1 MSPTGSE
8 RARLRALEARLLLRP
23 EVADC
28 AVLPVERADGRRG
41 LLAYLVPATDTDPAA
56 LRRRA
61 TAALLDADPGTEV
74 HLLDGI
80 VRTALG
86 EPDRAALAA
95 AVARPPA
102 GPGPALRHLREL
114 SPNWRPFGASGPAA
128 GATPGGPTAA
138 PSEPGAVEPGAE
150 EPGAEEPGAEEPGTE
165 AVGAPLP
172 EPEPD
177 APRTLPEALLR
188 AAERHPDRG
197 LHLVRPDGGATR
209 LTYRRLLERARET
222 LTLLTAAG
230 LRAGDRVILQVPDQE
245 GYFTTLW
252 ACLLGGV
259 QPVTVARPPAYDQ
272 PNPVLEKLW
281 HAWQTLAEPPV
292 LAGGP
297 AVAGLARLGEL
308 YPAPGL
314 RVIAVDRPVDGG
326 AAAVGTGAGAE
337 HAPDPG
343 EVAILQLS
351 SGSTGRSKA
360 VQITHRGILE
370 YVAGAVAQGTL
381 PEDVTVNWLP
391 LDHVAGLL
399 MFHLRDVVLAA
410 DQVQVPTELVLADP
424 LVWLDTL
431 ERYRGA
437 HSWSPNFGYRLV
449 AEAVRAAGPG
459 RCWDLSSVK
468 SLINAGE
475 QCTEAVLDEFLAATA
490 PFGVRAEH
498 VLLGWG
504 MAETCTVITYKRYHE
519 DGARRLVR
527 TDSLT
532 GRLEPADPDSPERGT
547 AFLSMG
553 RPAPG
558 ARMRVAGEDGR
569 ALPEHRVGRL
579 QVNSGRVT
587 PGYLN
592 NPAADGE
599 AFVGEGW
606 FDTGDLAFLADG
618 EVVLTGRRKEIIIVN
633 GVHHFCHE
641 LEDVVASVAGV
652 RSGHVA
658 AFGVPDERTGTEQLV
673 IAYVPSDPAAPAAPV
688 AAEVRQVLAA
698 RRQPAPAL
706 VLPVPAAEFPRTTS
720 GKIQRTA
727 LRARLLDGELDEHIV
742 ALDLAEANARTVP
755 DCVRRIVWE
764 PRPAPDA
771 PEAPESIEDSER
783 SESPEDSEGSGSGGP
798 TLLLGPAG
806 PGTLAQALAA
816 ALPGAVLVEQPPTAD
831 PAQWRRALG
840 AERPGRVV
848 HLWGA
853 DGGPASPAGSVPPDE
868 ALLALLCAL
877 ADRPPTGELV
887 TVSAGLH
894 AVLPGELPDPAA
906 ALTAALTAGARAEQ
920 LVPAARH
927 IDLPVGPP
935 TAEQA
940 AALLALLAEPR
951 PEPESAWRRGRPWMP
966 RLGPVETDTEAAD
979 VDAEAD
985 ADGKVEAAAAGGC
998 SLLSPGAR
1006 YLVTGGLGG
1015 IAAELLP
1022 GLLRDHGSR
1031 LLLIGRTDLDAPTAE
1046 AAERRAAL
1054 HRLSGYGGRVDYR
1067 RADVT
1072 DREQLAAVVAEAE
1085 RDWGAPLDGVL
1096 HLAGAY
1102 RIALLSGTGPE
1113 DWREAVRAKTTGTD
1127 HLVEL
1132 VRQRPGAQFVGFSS
1146 MVGLQEA
1153 VGSTAYAAANRYLES
1168 AVERLHRET
1177 GTPAWTISWGLWSRV
1192 GMNRA
1197 TDHEQASAARGIAVL
1212 SAAHGRRLAAL
1223 LLAGAPG
1230 RWYAGPDPSAPAA
1243 RRHLLATAP
1252 RPIAE
1257 APAGRTDEHRPP
1269 QPTAA
1274 RPVVTDPAARNAP
1287 ADRNAPAAAELRRTV
1302 LDAFET
1308 VLDAPLD
1315 PARPLTE
1322 LGIGSLQLMR
1332 VHGALSAALPTPP
1345 APTELFRH
1353 PTVDALI
1360 AHLTEAPAPA
1370 PATATGAAAGA
1381 PVGDDRRI
1389 AVVGL
1394 ALRFPGADTPE
1405 QYWRNIVDGVRSTT
1419 RFTEKEL
1426 AAAGLRPEEYRH
1438 PDFVPVTGALPDT
1451 DHFDAEAFGI
1461 SGTEAALMDP
1471 QQRLLLE
1478 ICRQALEDGGYD
1490 APDPHRRVGVFAGTG
1505 MTLYALRTY
1514 YQHTLAGTADPA
1526 QPVSAL
1532 QTAIG
1537 NQADFAATRVAYR
1550 LGLTGPAIGVQT
1562 ACSTSLVA
1570 VHLAAQSL
1578 LAGDC
1583 DLALAGAAAL
1593 HIPQAAG
1600 YRYEEGSILSP
1611 DGECRAFDAEAAGT
1625 VGGNGV
1631 AAVLLK
1637 RLDRA
1642 LADGDTVHGV
1652 ILASA
1657 VNNDGGLK
1665 VGYTAPSV
1673 DGQAAVIGRALD
1685 LAGVPAESVGYVE
1698 AHGTGTPLGD
1708 PIEFRALAQAFR
1720 ARTQAADFCSLGSV
1734 KPNIGHLDTCA
1745 GMAGLIKALLVL
1757 RHGTVPPLVN
1767 FDRPNPALELAGSP
1781 FRLSAERRDWP
1792 AGATPRRAGVSAL
1805 GVGGTNAH
1813 LVLEEAPAA
1822 AVPGAADGPRQAAPT
1837 VLPLSARTEQ
1847 GLTALAGLLRDRL
1860 AAGPAPA
1867 PGDLLLTLGGGR
1879 RALRH
1884 RLAVTGAGPA
1894 ELLRGLEAHLA
1905 GRTSGTAPVCREA
1918 PRGDVRPVLLF
1929 TGQGAQYRGMAAG
1942 LHRAFPV
1949 FRAVLEECDR
1959 LHREAWDEPLLP
1971 LLLDPV
1977 PEGAAD
1983 DWTTEAAQPAL
1994 FALQAAQLRLWQE
2007 LGLRPAAVA
2016 GHSAGEYAA
2025 FHAAGALDLADGMFL
2040 TALRGRLMHRATAPG
2055 AMTAVMAGPQRLA
2068 ELADRLPGVELAVVN
2083 GAGQCVLSGPPREI
2097 AAAEAVLAAEGV
2109 NTERLATDRAFH
2121 SRLLDPVLEP
2131 FREQLA
2137 RLRLRPLTVPLVSNL
2152 GGEVLAPG
2160 TVPAPDYFVRQTRES
2175 ARFDQVLAA
2184 LDGQGHEL
2192 FLELGP
2198 HPTLTGMGRRELPHR
2213 HFVAGARRG
2222 APQEPQFDA
2231 AAGAL
2236 WSHGV
2241 PIDWARF
2248 AAARDWPDGPARRV
2262 PLPTTVYQRRRHW
2275 FTAPDRPTTEDPAM
2289 HQAPPP
2295 QQTAPAPVVP
2305 APAVPASTVPAAAA
2319 SPEQLAEEAVLRRV
2333 LEQTARQLGH
2343 DEGAVGADDPFFD
2356 LGADSLGMINM
2367 IRDLERAFRVRIS
2380 MRELFEAA
2388 DTPAR
2393 LAGLIA
2399 DRLEPDVRDALLPAA
2414 APEPVAVPE
2423 PVAAPAPQAAAPVL
2437 PAVPAAPAPAA
2448 PVPAVPSA
2456 PPVPVASAPVTD
2468 GTGLIERQLALLG
2481 QFSDLMRDQLG
2492 LLAGT
2497 GMATATATATGVVP
2511 PAPLQTA
2518 APVALPPAVAPAV
2531 QAIPAPA
2538 TPATPAPAAPQ
2549 VHGPRVTV
2557 SRESGMAAGGLTEQQ
2572 RAHVDGLVARFT
2584 ARTAASKAVTRRH
2597 RRTLAD
2603 SRAVVGFRSATKEML
2618 YPLAARR
2625 ARGSRLEDLDGNTYV
2640 DITMGFGVLLFGHDP
2655 EFVAEA
2661 VREHLASGLRLGP
2674 RGPETGEAA
2683 ELLAE
2688 LTGTERVAFANSGT
2702 EANAGAIRLA
2712 RAFTGRDKIVMFEG
2726 SYHGHFDHT
2735 LGRTVGHGAD
2745 RETVPVSSGIPAS
2758 AVADL
2763 IVLRYGDPQ
2772 SLQVIEE
2779 LGDRI
2784 AAVLVEPVQSRHP
2797 GRQPVEFVRSL
2808 RELTARRGIV
2818 LLFDQ
2823 MLTGFRPHLRG
2834 AEGFWGVTPDLSTY
2848 GKVLGGGYPIGAIAG
2863 RADILDGIDGG
2874 HWDYGDDSYP
2884 PKDTTFFGGT
2894 YIQHPLA
2901 MTAAGAVLRHLKE
2914 AGPGLQ
2920 ERLNARTD
2928 ELAATLNGFFE
2939 EEEFPLRLAHFGS
2952 LFRFEPRAD
2961 VELFFPELLTRGVYV
2976 WEWRNFFLSTAHTD
2990 GDLEFVVDAVRESLR
3005 GLRRGG
3011 FFPAPPGV
3019 RVPAPRPAAAEL
3031 PPSEPETGTAP
3042 VPYHPVSD
3050 PQRPV
3055 DFSLY
3060 FFGDYPLDSPED
3072 EKYRIVLE
3080 SARFADRHDFHAVWL
3095 PERHFHS
3102 FGGIFPNPSV
3112 LAAALARETSRIRLN
3127 AGCAVLPLHHP
3138 VRVAEEWSV
3147 VDNLSG
3153 GRVGLGCAS
3162 GWHPNDFL
3170 FFPENYGGHKELM
3183 HRQIDTVRA
3192 LWRGE
3197 PYRGRNGNG
3206 EPIEVTLHP
3215 RPLQE
3220 QPPMFTAIVG
3230 NPDSFREAARH
3241 DLGVITNLMTQDIAQ
3256 LAENVALYRRT
3267 RAEHGLDPEAGR
3279 VVVLVHTY
3287 LGTDLATAREQAYR
3301 PFCHYLRSSLSL
3313 FGQMANSLGL
3323 TLDFEHTR
3331 EEDLEFVLE
3340 RAYERYCAS
3349 RALIGTPES
3358 VGSVLAELR
3367 AAGADE
3373 IACFVDF
3380 GLAPDLVAA
3389 GLPQIDALR
3398 RSTERGA
3405 ALSYAQQRMW
3415 FLHRMLPD
3423 AAQYNEVKAVE
3434 LDGPLDPEA
3443 LDTALRALVERHV
3456 GLRTVFREQ
3465 DGEPFQQV
3473 LPAPDGPVLER
3484 VPVHGPAEEAVAGLV
3499 AAEGARRFDLAE
3511 GPLFRAGLLATG
3523 PDRHVLVLSMHH
3535 IVIDTLSTVVIT
3547 RELGELYRAA
3557 RERRPHR
3564 LPALTT
3570 TPAAE
3575 AARERAAVA
3584 AGAYQESLDHW
3595 RKVLGGELPVLTLPT
3610 DRPRPAVPDGRGRAH
3625 VRHLPAELSAG
3636 VRELARDRRST
3647 LFMVLLTAFA
3657 GVLQRYSG
3665 QDEVVLG
3672 TPLANRADGT
3682 EDLVGF
3688 FVNTLALRLDLSG
3701 EPDFAEALD
3710 RVRST
3715 ALDGYEHQQLPFEVL
3730 VQELNPQRDTSRNP
3744 LFQVMVEFENH
3755 AVFELDLPGVTA
3767 RPLDHVVDRSAFDL
3781 ALFLT
3786 NLPEGIRC
3794 HVEYAES
3801 LFDRATVDRL
3811 FDAFERLL
3819 AAAVADPARPL
3830 TELTAAPADPAL
3842 ECGPEAEPTPAHP
3855 LARVAA
3861 TVADR
3866 PEAVAVVAA
3875 DGTPTDYRTLY
3886 ARAEELARR
3895 LLAAG
3900 VREGDRVAVLLPRSA
3915 DQVAALLAVLRL
3927 GAVLVPI
3934 DPVQGAE
3941 RCRLIAA
3948 DSAPTVLLTARGT
3961 DLMGI
3966 SLPTVHTDAEA
3977 DATPSAVELPPLPV
3991 PSAQAAAY
3999 LLYTS
4004 GSTGRPKGVLM
4015 HTLALASFLVWNVAD
4030 HPAARTLQYASC
4042 GFDVSVQEV
4051 LTTLAGGGTLLLIEE
4066 ETRYDI
4072 TALAAVVRATRAER
4086 LHLPYTPLAAL
4097 VEALGDEPVPHLRE
4111 LIQGG
4116 EQLLLTPAL
4125 RAFLARNPG
4134 CALVNHYGPTETHG
4148 VTSGRID
4155 PDGPDHASIGRPVP
4169 GNRIVLLDAAGRP
4182 VPAGAVG
4189 EIHAIGVQVGLG
4201 YHGRPQETAAVFTDT
4216 PEGRRYRT
4224 GDLGRW
4230 RPDGTLEYLGRADR
4244 QVKVRGYRV
4253 EPGEVETVLRTVP
4266 GVRGAAVTGRRTPA
4280 GTTLAGYVRCAAADL
4295 PRVRDQLADLL
4306 PEHMVPGLWAAVEE
4320 LPFNLNGKLDTAALP
4335 EPLPLGAGLA
4345 AVAPATELERTV
4357 QRLWEEELGRPAGV
4371 ETSFFDLG
4379 GHSLAATRL
4388 LNRVR
4393 EATGLRIGVLDFFR
4407 RPTVRAMAAHLPA
4420 AQERPAPAY
4429 EEGTL

>member
-41 LLAYLVPATDTDPAA
+41 LLAYLVPAADTDPVA

-95 AVARPPA
+95 AAARPPA
-102 GPGPALRHLREL
+102 GAGPALRHLREL
-114 SPNWRPFGASGPAA
+114 TPHWRPFGTTSTAA
-128 GATPGGPTAA
+128 GATPRGSTAGSTAA
-138 PSEPGAVEPGAE
+138 PEEASSEEVAPEEAAPE
-150 EPGAEEPGAEEPGTE
+150 EPGSEVPGTE

-172 EPEPD
+172 APAPD

-197 LHLVRPDGGATR
+197 LHLVRADGGATR

-222 LTLLTAAG
+222 LALLSAAG

-314 RVIAVDRPVDGG
+314 RVIAVDRPVDGA
-326 AAAVGTGAGAE
+326 AAAVGAGAG

-343 EVAILQLS
+343 DVAILQLS

-399 MFHLRDVVLAA
+399 MFHLRDVALAA

-424 LVWLDTL
+424 LVWLDAL

-459 RCWDLSSVK
+459 RSWDLSSVK

-475 QCTEAVLDEFLAATA
+475 QCTEAVLDEFLAATG

-558 ARMRVAGEDGR
+558 ARIRVAGEDGR

-599 AFVGEGW
+599 AFVGDGW

-673 IAYVPSDPAAPAAPV
+673 IAYVPNDPDAPAAPV
-688 AAEVRQVLAA
+688 AAEVRRVLAA

-706 VLPVPAAEFPRTTS
+706 VLPVPAADFPRTTS

-727 LRARLLDGELDEHIV
+727 LRGRLLDGGLDEHLV
-742 ALDLAEANARTVP
+742 AIDLAEANARTVP

-771 PEAPESIEDSER
+771 GLGAESSEPA
-783 SESPEDSEGSGSGGP
+783 EP

-806 PGTLAQALAA
+806 PGTLAEALAA
-816 ALPGAVLVEQPPTAD
+816 ALSGAVLVEQPPTAD

-853 DGGPASPAGSVPPDE
+853 DGGPAASSDGVPPDE
-868 ALLALLCAL
+868 ALLALLRAL

-927 IDLPVGPP
+927 IDLPAGAPP
-935 TAEQA
+935 AEQA

-951 PEPESAWRRGRPWMP
+951 PEPESAWRRGRPWVP
-966 RLGPVETDTEAAD
+966 RLGPVEPGTATDATATDATAD
-979 VDAEAD
+979 E
-985 ADGKVEAAAAGGC
+985 GC

-1022 GLLRDHGSR
+1022 GLLRDQGSR
-1031 LLLIGRTDLDAPTAE
+1031 LLLIGRTDLDAPTTE

-1102 RIALLSGTGPE
+1102 RIALLSGTGPD

-1146 MVGLQEA
+1146 MVGFQEA
-1153 VGSTAYAAANRYLES
+1153 VGSIAYAAANRYLES

-1212 SAAHGRRLAAL
+1212 SAAQGRRLAAL

-1252 RPIAE
+1252 RPVPE
-1257 APAGRTDEHRPP
+1257 TPTGRTDEDRPP

-1274 RPVVTDPAARNAP
+1274 PAVQAVTMAPEARTAP
-1287 ADRNAPAAAELRRTV
+1287 AAELRRTV

-1315 PARPLTE
+1315 PARPLAE

-1332 VHGALSAALPTPP
+1332 VHGALSAALPAPP

-1370 PATATGAAAGA
+1370 PATATGTASGTAPGA
-1381 PVGDDRRI
+1381 PAGDDRRI

-1419 RFTEKEL
+1419 RFTEEEL

-1451 DHFDAEAFGI
+1451 DRFDAEAFGI

-1611 DGECRAFDAEAAGT
+1611 DGECRAFDAAAAGT

-1720 ARTQAADFCSLGSV
+1720 ARTRAADFCSLGSV

-1781 FRLSAERRDWP
+1781 FRLAAERRDWP

-1813 LVLEEAPAA
+1813 LVLEEAPASSA
-1822 AVPGAADGPRQAAPT
+1822 PGAADGPRQEAPT

-1867 PGDLLLTLGGGR
+1867 PGDLPLTLGGGR

-1884 RLAVTGAGPA
+1884 RLAVTGAGSA
-1894 ELLRGLEAHLA
+1894 DLLRGLEAHLA
-1905 GRTSGTAPVCREA
+1905 GRGSATAPVRREA

-1929 TGQGAQYRGMAAG
+1929 TGQGGQYRGMAAE

-2040 TALRGRLMHRATAPG
+2040 TALRGRLMHRA
-2055 AMTAVMAGPQRLA
+2055 
-2068 ELADRLPGVELAVVN
+2068 
-2083 GAGQCVLSGPPREI
+2083 
-2097 AAAEAVLAAEGV
+2097 
-2109 NTERLATDRAFH
+2109 
-2121 SRLLDPVLEP
+2121 
-2131 FREQLA
+2131 
-2137 RLRLRPLTVPLVSNL
+2137 
-2152 GGEVLAPG
+2152 
-2160 TVPAPDYFVRQTRES
+2160 
-2175 ARFDQVLAA
+2175 
-2184 LDGQGHEL
+2184 
-2192 FLELGP
+2192 
-2198 HPTLTGMGRRELPHR
+2198 
-2213 HFVAGARRG
+2213 
-2222 APQEPQFDA
+2222 
-2231 AAGAL
+2231 
-2236 WSHGV
+2236 
-2241 PIDWARF
+2241 
-2248 AAARDWPDGPARRV
+2248 
-2262 PLPTTVYQRRRHW
+2262 
-2275 FTAPDRPTTEDPAM
+2275 
-2289 HQAPPP
+2289 
-2295 QQTAPAPVVP
+2295 
-2305 APAVPASTVPAAAA
+2305 
-2319 SPEQLAEEAVLRRV
+2319 
-2333 LEQTARQLGH
+2333 
-2343 DEGAVGADDPFFD
+2343 
-2356 LGADSLGMINM
+2356 
-2367 IRDLERAFRVRIS
+2367 
-2380 MRELFEAA
+2380 
-2388 DTPAR
+2388 
-2393 LAGLIA
+2393 
-2399 DRLEPDVRDALLPAA
+2399 
-2414 APEPVAVPE
+2414 
-2423 PVAAPAPQAAAPVL
+2423 
-2437 PAVPAAPAPAA
+2437 
-2448 PVPAVPSA
+2448 
-2456 PPVPVASAPVTD
+2456 
-2468 GTGLIERQLALLG
+2468 
-2481 QFSDLMRDQLG
+2481 
-2492 LLAGT
+2492 
-2497 GMATATATATGVVP
+2497 
-2511 PAPLQTA
+2511 
-2518 APVALPPAVAPAV
+2518 
-2531 QAIPAPA
+2531 
-2538 TPATPAPAAPQ
+2538 
-2549 VHGPRVTV
+2549 
-2557 SRESGMAAGGLTEQQ
+2557 
-2572 RAHVDGLVARFT
+2572 
-2584 ARTAASKAVTRRH
+2584 
-2597 RRTLAD
+2597 
-2603 SRAVVGFRSATKEML
+2603 
-2618 YPLAARR
+2618 
-2625 ARGSRLEDLDGNTYV
+2625 
-2640 DITMGFGVLLFGHDP
+2640 
-2655 EFVAEA
+2655 
-2661 VREHLASGLRLGP
+2661 
-2674 RGPETGEAA
+2674 
-2683 ELLAE
+2683 
-2688 LTGTERVAFANSGT
+2688 
-2702 EANAGAIRLA
+2702 
-2712 RAFTGRDKIVMFEG
+2712 
-2726 SYHGHFDHT
+2726 
-2735 LGRTVGHGAD
+2735 
-2745 RETVPVSSGIPAS
+2745 
-2758 AVADL
+2758 
-2763 IVLRYGDPQ
+2763 
-2772 SLQVIEE
+2772 
-2779 LGDRI
+2779 
-2784 AAVLVEPVQSRHP
+2784 
-2797 GRQPVEFVRSL
+2797 
-2808 RELTARRGIV
+2808 
-2818 LLFDQ
+2818 
-2823 MLTGFRPHLRG
+2823 
-2834 AEGFWGVTPDLSTY
+2834 
-2848 GKVLGGGYPIGAIAG
+2848 
-2863 RADILDGIDGG
+2863 
-2874 HWDYGDDSYP
+2874 
-2884 PKDTTFFGGT
+2884 
-2894 YIQHPLA
+2894 
-2901 MTAAGAVLRHLKE
+2901 
-2914 AGPGLQ
+2914 
-2920 ERLNARTD
+2920 
-2928 ELAATLNGFFE
+2928 
-2939 EEEFPLRLAHFGS
+2939 
-2952 LFRFEPRAD
+2952 
-2961 VELFFPELLTRGVYV
+2961 
-2976 WEWRNFFLSTAHTD
+2976 
-2990 GDLEFVVDAVRESLR
+2990 
-3005 GLRRGG
+3005 
-3011 FFPAPPGV
+3011 
-3019 RVPAPRPAAAEL
+3019 
-3031 PPSEPETGTAP
+3031 
-3042 VPYHPVSD
+3042 
-3050 PQRPV
+3050 
-3055 DFSLY
+3055 
-3060 FFGDYPLDSPED
+3060 
-3072 EKYRIVLE
+3072 
-3080 SARFADRHDFHAVWL
+3080 
-3095 PERHFHS
+3095 
-3102 FGGIFPNPSV
+3102 
-3112 LAAALARETSRIRLN
+3112 
-3127 AGCAVLPLHHP
+3127 
-3138 VRVAEEWSV
+3138 
-3147 VDNLSG
+3147 
-3153 GRVGLGCAS
+3153 
-3162 GWHPNDFL
+3162 
-3170 FFPENYGGHKELM
+3170 
-3183 HRQIDTVRA
+3183 
-3192 LWRGE
+3192 
-3197 PYRGRNGNG
+3197 
-3206 EPIEVTLHP
+3206 
-3215 RPLQE
+3215 
-3220 QPPMFTAIVG
+3220 
-3230 NPDSFREAARH
+3230 
-3241 DLGVITNLMTQDIAQ
+3241 
-3256 LAENVALYRRT
+3256 
-3267 RAEHGLDPEAGR
+3267 
-3279 VVVLVHTY
+3279 
-3287 LGTDLATAREQAYR
+3287 
-3301 PFCHYLRSSLSL
+3301 
-3313 FGQMANSLGL
+3313 
-3323 TLDFEHTR
+3323 
-3331 EEDLEFVLE
+3331 
-3340 RAYERYCAS
+3340 
-3349 RALIGTPES
+3349 
-3358 VGSVLAELR
+3358 
-3367 AAGADE
+3367 
-3373 IACFVDF
+3373 
-3380 GLAPDLVAA
+3380 
-3389 GLPQIDALR
+3389 
-3398 RSTERGA
+3398 
-3405 ALSYAQQRMW
+3405 
-3415 FLHRMLPD
+3415 
-3423 AAQYNEVKAVE
+3423 
-3434 LDGPLDPEA
+3434 
-3443 LDTALRALVERHV
+3443 
-3456 GLRTVFREQ
+3456 
-3465 DGEPFQQV
+3465 
-3473 LPAPDGPVLER
+3473 
-3484 VPVHGPAEEAVAGLV
+3484 
-3499 AAEGARRFDLAE
+3499 
-3511 GPLFRAGLLATG
+3511 
-3523 PDRHVLVLSMHH
+3523 
-3535 IVIDTLSTVVIT
+3535 
-3547 RELGELYRAA
+3547 
-3557 RERRPHR
+3557 
-3564 LPALTT
+3564 
-3570 TPAAE
+3570 
-3575 AARERAAVA
+3575 
-3584 AGAYQESLDHW
+3584 
-3595 RKVLGGELPVLTLPT
+3595 
-3610 DRPRPAVPDGRGRAH
+3610 
-3625 VRHLPAELSAG
+3625 
-3636 VRELARDRRST
+3636 
-3647 LFMVLLTAFA
+3647 
-3657 GVLQRYSG
+3657 
-3665 QDEVVLG
+3665 
-3672 TPLANRADGT
+3672 
-3682 EDLVGF
+3682 
-3688 FVNTLALRLDLSG
+3688 
-3701 EPDFAEALD
+3701 
-3710 RVRST
+3710 
-3715 ALDGYEHQQLPFEVL
+3715 
-3730 VQELNPQRDTSRNP
+3730 
-3744 LFQVMVEFENH
+3744 
-3755 AVFELDLPGVTA
+3755 
-3767 RPLDHVVDRSAFDL
+3767 
-3781 ALFLT
+3781 
-3786 NLPEGIRC
+3786 
-3794 HVEYAES
+3794 
-3801 LFDRATVDRL
+3801 
-3811 FDAFERLL
+3811 
-3819 AAAVADPARPL
+3819 
-3830 TELTAAPADPAL
+3830 
-3842 ECGPEAEPTPAHP
+3842 
-3855 LARVAA
+3855 
-3861 TVADR
+3861 
-3866 PEAVAVVAA
+3866 
-3875 DGTPTDYRTLY
+3875 
-3886 ARAEELARR
+3886 
-3895 LLAAG
+3895 
-3900 VREGDRVAVLLPRSA
+3900 
-3915 DQVAALLAVLRL
+3915 
-3927 GAVLVPI
+3927 
-3934 DPVQGAE
+3934 
-3941 RCRLIAA
+3941 
-3948 DSAPTVLLTARGT
+3948 
-3961 DLMGI
+3961 
-3966 SLPTVHTDAEA
+3966 
-3977 DATPSAVELPPLPV
+3977 
-3991 PSAQAAAY
+3991 
-3999 LLYTS
+3999 
-4004 GSTGRPKGVLM
+4004 
-4015 HTLALASFLVWNVAD
+4015 
-4030 HPAARTLQYASC
+4030 
-4042 GFDVSVQEV
+4042 
-4051 LTTLAGGGTLLLIEE
+4051 
-4066 ETRYDI
+4066 
-4072 TALAAVVRATRAER
+4072 
-4086 LHLPYTPLAAL
+4086 
-4097 VEALGDEPVPHLRE
+4097 
-4111 LIQGG
+4111 
-4116 EQLLLTPAL
+4116 
-4125 RAFLARNPG
+4125 
-4134 CALVNHYGPTETHG
+4134 
-4148 VTSGRID
+4148 
-4155 PDGPDHASIGRPVP
+4155 
-4169 GNRIVLLDAAGRP
+4169 
-4182 VPAGAVG
+4182 
-4189 EIHAIGVQVGLG
+4189 
-4201 YHGRPQETAAVFTDT
+4201 
-4216 PEGRRYRT
+4216 
-4224 GDLGRW
+4224 
-4230 RPDGTLEYLGRADR
+4230 
-4244 QVKVRGYRV
+4244 
-4253 EPGEVETVLRTVP
+4253 
-4266 GVRGAAVTGRRTPA
+4266 
-4280 GTTLAGYVRCAAADL
+4280 
-4295 PRVRDQLADLL
+4295 
-4306 PEHMVPGLWAAVEE
+4306 
-4320 LPFNLNGKLDTAALP
+4320 
-4335 EPLPLGAGLA
+4335 
-4345 AVAPATELERTV
+4345 
-4357 QRLWEEELGRPAGV
+4357 
-4371 ETSFFDLG
+4371 
-4379 GHSLAATRL
+4379 
-4388 LNRVR
+4388 
-4393 EATGLRIGVLDFFR
+4393 
-4407 RPTVRAMAAHLPA
+4407 
-4420 AQERPAPAY
+4420 
-4429 EEGTL
+4429 